1 MFAAARL
8 CPAAFSS
15 FVFGDFSRDFR
26 HAPLPLR
33 RRTAFTD
40 SPSAKYPVRLQRRSF
55 ARTWARG
62 TGMRRGIRTD
72 ADAAHFREV
81 IRIAAP
87 PSRLYGIANASGTL
101 QRGRNPR
108 RRLYGNYVAVHSVTS
123 RFLCGLRT
131 FRPVFLLLSPRL
143 FPPVFPSP
151 VSPAYVVPLLPPS
164 AVLFFSAPLLAS
176 CPEGFCSPLF
186 SDVTHSE
193 RILLIFRIFSVAAIG
208 LIGVLPPEKTYHA
221 RVRAIAAAL
230 NAAAAFSSSEA
241 KPALFLSPPQKKA
254 ATEKRDACKKITLS
268 RSLRPFAAPPPHLC
282 PDGSRPRN
290 MKQPLKLR
298 TRLPSLPILHHPSAK
313 RCADK
318 FFSLAKEPFFKKL
331 FLFLAARPFPKTIC
345 NRLFSRFRRTFSF
358 FFDLNVFLGGEHYFF
373 SQFFYLSFFYLP
385 LPPRPPFSACVQR
398 KNSVPEPS
406 FCFIPGFAISARGNF
421 LPSPSAS
428 PQIRHI
434 FHDNKQKF
442 SILRPEKCAHLLY
455 PKLLIASP
463 RWSPPPDRTV
473 ASHPLARR
481 AQIFFLNAP
490 TFLTCAVYALR
501 VPLQTFRRQRPI
513 HGRSAPSRFPVILP
527 PFTADKD
534 RPYRTRPPKGIC
546 FSEFFSYRPFIFAR
560 KGRPVPVLTFAAPSP
575 HGKSPLRSDTPSI

>member
-1 MFAAARL
+1 MFHDGYGVLRTAAGRKTPCLPPPACARPL
-8 CPAAFSS
+8 FRLSFSE
-15 FVFGDFSRDFR
+15 VFPRDFR

-108 RRLYGNYVAVHSVTS
+108 RRLYGTLQRGGNPRRRSYGNYVAVHSVTS

-176 CPEGFCSPLF
+176 CPEGLCSPLF

-193 RILLIFRIFSVAAIG
+193 RIPPIFRIFSVAAIG
-208 LIGVLPPEKTYHA
+208 LIGALPPEKTYHA
-221 RVRAIAAAL
+221 RVSAIAAAL

-241 KPALFLSPPQKKA
+241 KPALFLPPKKA

-290 MKQPLKLR
+290 MKQPLKIR
-298 TRLPSLPILHHPSAK
+298 ARLPSLPILHHPSAK

-358 FFDLNVFLGGEHYFF
+358 FSMQTFFWGGANIIF
-373 SQFFYLSFFYLP
+373 
-385 LPPRPPFSACVQR
+385 
-398 KNSVPEPS
+398 
-406 FCFIPGFAISARGNF
+406 FAIF
-421 LPSPSAS
+421 L
-428 PQIRHI
+428 
-434 FHDNKQKF
+434 F
-442 SILRPEKCAHLLY
+442 IL
-455 PKLLIASP
+455 
-463 RWSPPPDRTV
+463 
-473 ASHPLARR
+473 
-481 AQIFFLNAP
+481 FL
-490 TFLTCAVYALR
+490 FAL
-501 VPLQTFRRQRPI
+501 
-513 HGRSAPSRFPVILP
+513 SAPSAVFGLCATEKLGSRAVFLFYPG
-527 PFTADKD
+527 F
-534 RPYRTRPPKGIC
+534 RHFR
-546 FSEFFSYRPFIFAR
+546 AR
-560 KGRPVPVLTFAAPSP
+560 KFPAVPVCVAANSAYF
-575 HGKSPLRSDTPSI
+575 S